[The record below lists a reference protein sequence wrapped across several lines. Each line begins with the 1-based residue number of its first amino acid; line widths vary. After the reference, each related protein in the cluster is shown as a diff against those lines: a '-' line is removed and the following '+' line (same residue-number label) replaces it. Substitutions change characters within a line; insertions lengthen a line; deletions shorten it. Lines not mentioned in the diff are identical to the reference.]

1 MSKFHL
7 GLNIST
13 KLNEMLLDSFVVYFR
28 LHGPFEASFYE
39 TTFGQRPEKKGR
51 PGLQLGDYK
60 PRPSPI
66 KKN

>member
-28 LHGPFEASFYE
+28 PHGPFEASFYE
-39 TTFGQRPEKKGR
+39 TTFGQRPFREER
-51 PGLQLGDYK
+51 ETRLATWWLQAATF
-60 PRPSPI
+60 S
-66 KKN
+66 N